1 MAESI
6 WLVLAKKSA
15 GHIPLRINDAID
27 TALCFG
33 WIDSLPNKVD
43 EYHYKVRFS
52 PRNPKS
58 NWSKVNKD
66 KITRLIAENRMHAS
80 GMAMVELAKKNGT
93 WTALDEV
100 EAGILP
106 NDLREELN
114 TYTHATE
121 HFNGFPRSTRRGIL
135 EWIHSAKR
143 PDTRLRR
150 IRETARL
157 AQENIRANQ
166 YRR

>member
-1 MAESI
+1 
-6 WLVLAKKSA
+6 
-15 GHIPLRINDAID
+15 
-27 TALCFG
+27 
-33 WIDSLPNKVD
+33 
-43 EYHYKVRFS
+43 
-52 PRNPKS
+52 
-58 NWSKVNKD
+58 
-66 KITRLIAENRMHAS
+66 
-80 GMAMVELAKKNGT
+80 
-93 WTALDEV
+93 
-100 EAGILP
+100 
-106 NDLREELN
+106 
-114 TYTHATE
+114 TE